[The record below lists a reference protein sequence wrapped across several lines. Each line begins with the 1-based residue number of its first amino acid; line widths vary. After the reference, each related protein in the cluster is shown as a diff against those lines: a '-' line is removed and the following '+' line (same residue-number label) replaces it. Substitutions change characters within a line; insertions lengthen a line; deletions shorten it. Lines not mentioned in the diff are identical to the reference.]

1 MDKADAASLEV
12 ARQNFEQALALDSDY
27 ADAHALLAHALYD
40 LTASSKL
47 PLKTTLPAIRT
58 HAQKAL
64 SLDPRNADAWV
75 ALALTDQSADPPD
88 FAKARAEYRKALSL
102 DPSNAVA
109 HLDYGNVLPLEQA
122 LAQEQEAT
130 LLDPASAPAWSNLA
144 EYAQDLGDWPQEIT
158 AVKTLLRLDPQSVDG
173 AFSLAYAYQQLHRYD
188 KMVAAFDRVQPATVV
203 DKEQVAAGRL
213 TYQALGNPA
222 LRPQALAS
230 LEALSRHQSNQD
242 VAGNLLQLYLA
253 LGQSAPA
260 LQLLESSC
268 PADPLGCNDLA
279 INPIY
284 QALRA
289 EPRFQTLAKKYTTA
303 TLQ

>member
-1 MDKADAASLEV
+1 
-12 ARQNFEQALALDSDY
+12 Y
-27 ADAHALLAHALYD
+27 ADAHAHLAVALFV
-40 LTASSKL
+40 LTERSDL
-47 PLKTTLPAIRT
+47 PLKTVLSAIRA

-64 SLDPRNADAWV
+64 ALDPRNVEAW
-75 ALALTDQSADPPD
+75 LALGAADGSADPPD
-88 FAKARAEYRKALSL
+88 FAKARTEYRKALSL
-102 DPSNAVA
+102 DPSNAAA
-109 HLDYGNVLPLEQA
+109 HSDYGNALPLKPA
-122 LAQEQEAT
+122 LAQAQEAT
-130 LLDPASAPAWSNLA
+130 LLDPANAAAWSNLA
-144 EYAQDLGDWPQEIT
+144 LYAQDLGDWAQEIT
-158 AVKTLLRLDPQSVDG
+158 AIEVLLRLDPTDVDS
-173 AFSLAYAYQQLHRYD
+173 AFGLAYAYQQLHRYD